1 MLWKLVFQPV
11 PGAGAALQMRY
22 PETDG
27 RRFQQADV
35 RLVTAA
41 LSGKVDVARAVKH
54 QQVLVGRCH
63 VLVRQAAIGG
73 ADVARA
79 DAIIPAAGELQAG
92 QPDIGKAQG

>member
-1 MLWKLVFQPV
+1 M
-11 PGAGAALQMRY
+11 GH

-27 RRFQQADV
+27 SRFQQADV
-35 RLVTAA
+35 SLVTTA
-41 LSGKVDVARAVKH
+41 LSSKVDVARAVKN

-63 VLVRQAAIGG
+63 VLMRQTTIGG

-92 QPDIGKAQG
+92 QPDIGKAQS